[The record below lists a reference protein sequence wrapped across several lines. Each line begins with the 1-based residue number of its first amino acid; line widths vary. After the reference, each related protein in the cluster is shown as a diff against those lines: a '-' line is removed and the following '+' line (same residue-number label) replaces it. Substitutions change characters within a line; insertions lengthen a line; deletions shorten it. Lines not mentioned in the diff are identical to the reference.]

1 MSLESVIILKAGTV
15 LVSLVSQV
23 AGEPVAD
30 GAASS
35 ISVMSHHRGELRVHT
50 AAKGQD
56 DSVEVAG
63 RGGST
68 VQAL

>member
-1 MSLESVIILKAGTV
+1 MWQGSSVSLESVIILKAGPV

-35 ISVMSHHRGELRVHT
+35 ISVMSHHR
-50 AAKGQD
+50 
-56 DSVEVAG
+56 
-63 RGGST
+63 
-68 VQAL
+68 